1 MQGEIQPES
10 AASTVEE
17 TVANAVAQTE
27 KPPELTE
34 AWDVAVHKVEGW
46 GQTAVSSLPNVVVAI
61 VLVVLFV
68 LLSWAVKSLLR
79 RGLKHTPITKPVAN
93 LMVAA
98 TGFLVVVTGLFIAL
112 GILGL
117 DKTVTSL
124 LAGVGIL
131 GLALGF
137 AFQDIASNFIAGIIL
152 SFRRPAQPGDLVE
165 TNDFQGVVQ
174 EINLRSTLLR
184 LPTGQVVYI
193 PNKKVFENSITNYS
207 QLGVRRVDVEVGVS
221 YGDDL
226 EAAHRLAV
234 DAVEAL
240 DLHQPDHPVQVF
252 FREFG
257 DSSINLDV
265 QFWIEFG
272 EQSDYLAAK
281 SAAILAIKRAFDD
294 GGITIPFPI
303 RTLDI
308 PSSGGKAVEAVLPSS
323 PGEDS

>member
-1 MQGEIQPES
+1 
-10 AASTVEE
+10 
-17 TVANAVAQTE
+17 
-27 KPPELTE
+27 
-34 AWDVAVHKVEGW
+34 
-46 GQTAVSSLPNVVVAI
+46 VVVFSLAARLVRQLTTKLLARFVPGGSLQRLIGTTVHLAI
-61 VLVVLFV
+61 VLVGFFTALSVL
-68 LLSWAVKSLLR
+68 
-79 RGLKHTPITKPVAN
+79 H
-93 LMVAA
+93 
-98 TGFLVVVTGLFIAL
+98 
-112 GILGL
+112 L

-124 LAGVGIL
+124 LAGAGIL

-152 SFRRPAQPGDLVE
+152 SFRRPAQPGDLIE
-165 TNDFQGVVQ
+165 TNGFQGVVQ

-207 QLGVRRVDVEVGVS
+207 QLGLRRVDVAVGVS

-226 EAAHRLAV
+226 EVAYQLAV
-234 DAVEAL
+234 GAVEAL
-240 DLHQPDHPVQVF
+240 DLHRPDHPVQVF

-272 EQSDYLAAK
+272 DQTDYLAAR
-281 SAAILAIKRAFDD
+281 SAAILEIKRAFDD

-303 RTLDI
+303 RTLDL
-308 PSSGGKAVEAVLPSS
+308 PNSESKVLDAKLSSDPEKEG
-323 PGEDS
+323 